1 MEKFYVIQDK
11 SAKIILGKNIYPL
24 ISVKKSLANFF
35 DQTYAKIEE
44 NGDNIVIYI
53 QLKDSRINID
63 ELIGELYN
71 EFLRESLRYEISLET
86 KNLRELIVGRAL
98 YTTCIQLEDDQT
110 EEREPNY
117 KIEDNNEEYDIEEIA
132 RNWFDKYDEKEDKKC

>member
-35 DQTYAKIEE
+35 DQSYVKIEE

-53 QLKDSRINID
+53 QLKDSNINIE

-98 YTTCIQLEDDQT
+98 YTTCIQLEDSQA
-110 EEREPNY
+110 EENESNY
-117 KIEDNNEEYDIEEIA
+117 KTENNNEEYNLEEIA
-132 RNWFDKYDEKEDKKC
+132 QNWFDKYCEEED